1 MLARLLGFMLG
12 NRGGLA
18 PKNRFYLSKEC
29 MFTAQ
34 GPYKC
39 CVSRT
44 LEGSPSYR
52 SGSCAICTGLSSIY
66 KYPSNT
72 STHNKKI

>member
-12 NRGGLA
+12 NRGGLV

-34 GPYKC
+34 GPLGN
-39 CVSRT
+39 R
-44 LEGSPSYR
+44 G
-52 SGSCAICTGLSSIY
+52 GLAPKID
-66 KYPSNT
+66 
-72 STHNKKI
+72 ST